1 METVPGLVQL
11 RSKTGTVGPAVFL
24 TSDLAGGVTGGISM
38 AEGEY
43 RPI

>member
-11 RSKTGTVGPAVFL
+11 RSTPKIIDPAVFL
-24 TSDLAGGVTGGISM
+24 ASDLAGGVTGGISM